1 MRNKRDA
8 RKEIYQLRQENNI
21 HIGARDGGREKHKKY
36 KIRHIQRRN
45 KKYTHTLT
53 FYTYTYLYLPSL
65 TRDVNLVS
73 LVEKAHG
80 KDSMPVACT

>member
-1 MRNKRDA
+1 MH
-8 RKEIYQLRQENNI
+8 E
-21 HIGARDGGREKHKKY
+21 KKY
-36 KIRHIQRRN
+36 INFVRKTTSTSGRGTVGERSTKN
-45 KKYTHTLT
+45 VKYAIYT
-53 FYTYTYLYLPSL
+53 FYTYTYLPSL